1 MKRTAIL
8 LLALLA
14 TGCGSLYAVRTDADA
29 SQSETQSDGRLPA
42 GTTLTLFGSS
52 FPMTVTGPDGQP
64 VNIMPP
70 CGQTAVV
77 VNPDGSHSVA
87 IINGQTATIVN

>member
-1 MKRTAIL
+1 MKRAAIL

-14 TGCGSLYAVRTDADA
+14 TGCGPLLAVRTEADA
-29 SQSETQSDGRLPA
+29 PRSEEQPGDRLPT
-42 GTTLTLFGSS
+42 GTTLTLFGPS
-52 FPMTVTGPDGQP
+52 FPMTVTGPDGQA

-87 IINGQTATIVN
+87 VINGQTATIVN